1 MSGIGSR
8 LLLAGGRRALLLEL
22 LALLVGLLLKLF
34 LKLLLGFLE
43 HLRIG
48 RRTVIGLL
56 EFAGERQR
64 QRQGCAVGIDRLDNE
79 VLALLHVADELGRGL
94 VVGHAAILEA
104 D

>member
-8 LLLAGGRRALLLEL
+8 LLLSGRRCAGRATLLLEL
-22 LALLVGLLLKLF
+22 LALLVSLLLKLF
-34 LKLLLGFLE
+34 LKLLLSFLE

-64 QRQGCAVGIDRLDNE
+64 QGQRRTP
-79 VLALLHVADELGRGL
+79 LALIA
-94 VVGHAAILEA
+94 
-104 D
+104 

>member
-22 LALLVGLLLKLF
+22 LALFVGLLLKLF
-34 LKLLLGFLE
+34 LELLLGFLE

-56 EFAGERQR
+56 EFAGQR
-64 QRQGCAVGIDRLDNE
+64 QRQGQWRTVGVDRLHHE
-79 VLALLHVADELGRGL
+79 VLALLHVGDQLGRRF
-94 VVGHAAILEA
+94 VVGHAAV
-104 D
+104 